1 MNADPRPAFDSR
13 PEKEDEAMSAH
24 QLDQFCVDV
33 IEKKLSGQSLDA
45 AEKEHLIEC
54 ETCLVEILRRL
65 DKAAEEAK
73 KSSGKNGARDYD
85 ELARSRPE
93 AMRALEHGRRVFA
106 REFGITL

>member
-1 MNADPRPAFDSR
+1 MSMQPMDPYCAR
-13 PEKEDEAMSAH
+13 
-24 QLDQFCVDV
+24 L
-33 IEKKLSGQSLDA
+33 IEKKLSGQSLDV

-54 ETCLVEILRRL
+54 DTCLVEILRRL
-65 DKAAEEAK
+65 DEAAKEAK
-73 KSSGKNGARDYD
+73 KSSGNNGARNYD